1 MERLKGKIA
10 LITGAARGL
19 GYATAV
25 RFAEEGAKVIIND
38 LNPQKAEEAA
48 QKVNGISIA
57 ADVSSSSSVTAMFN
71 AVSDKFGRLDI
82 LVNNA
87 GINGMENRPE
97 KAAKFVERQVAQANE
112 IKKSGKPKTHLDF
125 TVEITDEEWHQM
137 LAVHLHGTFYCTRE
151 ALKIMSP
158 QMSGSIINVASIQGT
173 SGGAGL
179 GAYNA
184 AKGGILAFSRSVAR
198 DVVSRNIRINTV
210 APGWIAT
217 ELGDALGEFGNILL
231 EQTPMHRFGDPDDV
245 AWAMVYLA
253 SQEAKFFTGQVI
265 SPNGGWYMS
274 Q

>member
-1 MERLKGKIA
+1 MNRLKGKIA

-19 GYATAV
+19 GFATAQ
-25 RFAEEGAKVIIND
+25 RFTEEGAFVIIND
-38 LNPQKAEEAA
+38 LIPDKAAMAA
-48 QKVNGISIA
+48 RQVGGFGIATDVTDSA
-57 ADVSSSSSVTAMFN
+57 AVTRMFQL
-71 AVSDKFGRLDI
+71 VKEKFGRIDI

-87 GINGMENRPE
+87 GINGMENNPG
-97 KAAKFVERQVAQANE
+97 KGADFVSRQVAQAKE
-112 IKKSGKPKTHLDF
+112 IKACGTPTTHLDF
-125 TVEITDEEWHQM
+125 TIGITDEEWHHM

-151 ALKIMSP
+151 ALKIMTP
-158 QMSGSIINVASIQGT
+158 QMSGAIINMASIQGT

-198 DVVSRNIRINTV
+198 DVVSRNIRVNTI

-217 ELGDALGEFGNILL
+217 ELGDALGEFGNVLL
-231 EQTPMHRFGDPDDV
+231 EETPMHRFGDSDDV

-253 SQEAKFFTGQVI
+253 SEEAKFMTGQVI

>member
-1 MERLKGKIA
+1 MERLQGKIA

-19 GYATAV
+19 GFATAM
-25 RFAEEGAKVIIND
+25 RFAEEGARVIIND
-38 LNPQKAEEAA
+38 LNPEKAAAAA
-48 QKVNGISIA
+48 QKVNGTSIA
-57 ADVSSSSSVTAMFN
+57 ADVSSSPAVTAMFEE
-71 AVSDKFGRLDI
+71 VSEKYGRLDI

-97 KAAKFVERQVAQANE
+97 KAARFVERQVSQANE
-112 IKKSGKPKTHLDF
+112 IKESGKPETHFDF

-184 AKGGILAFSRSVAR
+184 AKGGILGFSRSVAR
-198 DVVSRNIRINTV
+198 DVVSRNIRVNTV

-217 ELGDALGEFGNILL
+217 ELGEALGEFGDILL
-231 EQTPMHRFGDPDDV
+231 EQTPMNRFGDPDDV

-253 SQEAKFFTGQVI
+253 SEEAKFLTGQVI

>member
-1 MERLKGKIA
+1 MNRLQGKVA
-10 LITGAARGL
+10 LITGAGRGL
-19 GYATAV
+19 GLATAR
-25 RFAEEGAKVIIND
+25 RFAEEGAQVIIND
-38 LNPQKAEEAA
+38 LTPAGAGEAA
-48 QKVNGISIA
+48 RQVDGVGMA
-57 ADVSSSSSVTAMFN
+57 ADVADSAAVAGMFRQV
-71 AVSDKFGRLDI
+71 AEKFGRLDI

-87 GINGMENRPE
+87 GINGMENNPE
-97 KAAKFVERQVAQANE
+97 KAEKFVQRQLAQARE
-112 IKKSGKPKTHLDF
+112 IKSGGRPTSHLDF
-125 TVEITDEEWHQM
+125 TVEITDAEWHRM

-158 QMSGSIINVASIQGT
+158 QLSGAIINVASIQGT

-198 DVVSRNIRINTV
+198 DVVSRNIRVNTV

-217 ELGDALGEFGNILL
+217 EMGEALGAFGTVLL
-231 EQTPMHRFGDPDDV
+231 EETPMHRFGEPDDV

-253 SQEAKFFTGQVI
+253 SEEAKFLTGQVI